1 MSNVRVHGP
10 WVTAV
15 PVRQPQKVVCRT
27 AARNE
32 TTQSPSRIPFAP
44 ARQRPPEGAAILS
57 PGGAVPPIR
66 SIPVTSMTFYPQ
78 DPDFDRRVQA
88 SFARQQVMTTLGV
101 EISRLSPG
109 AIELTMPYAAAY
121 TQQHGF
127 VHAGI
132 VATALDSACG
142 YAAFSL
148 MPANAGVLTV
158 EFKTSLLAPARGQ
171 RFIFQAQVLKPGKTL
186 TFCEAR
192 ALAQDGDA
200 EPRLVASMSA
210 TLMAIYDRPGITH

>member
-1 MSNVRVHGP
+1 MAN
-10 WVTAV
+10 
-15 PVRQPQKVVCRT
+15 
-27 AARNE
+27 
-32 TTQSPSRIPFAP
+32 TQF
-44 ARQRPPEGAAILS
+44 
-57 PGGAVPPIR
+57 
-66 SIPVTSMTFYPQ
+66 FPQ
-78 DPDFDRRVQA
+78 DPDFDRRVRA
-88 SFARQQVMTTLGV
+88 SFARQQVMATLGI
-101 EISRLSPG
+101 EISHLSPG
-109 AIELTMPYAAAY
+109 MIELTMPYAVAY

-171 RFIFQAQVLKPGKTL
+171 RFLFRAQVVKPGKTL

-192 ALAQDGDA
+192 ALATDGNA
-200 EPRLVASMSA
+200 EPRLVASMAA
-210 TLMAIYDRPGITH
+210 TLMAIYDRPEITH

>member
-1 MSNVRVHGP
+1 GP
-10 WVTAV
+10 
-15 PVRQPQKVVCRT
+15 
-27 AARNE
+27 
-32 TTQSPSRIPFAP
+32 
-44 ARQRPPEGAAILS
+44 PPEHPASPRGVGAS
-57 PGGAVPPIR
+57 
-66 SIPVTSMTFYPQ
+66 S
-78 DPDFDRRVQA
+78 
-88 SFARQQVMTTLGV
+88 ARQQVMATLGV

-109 AIELTMPYAAAY
+109 AVELSMPYAAAF

-148 MPANAGVLTV
+148 MPADAGVLTV

-171 RFIFQAQVLKPGKTL
+171 RFLFQAQVVKAGKTL

-192 ALAQDGDA
+192 ALAEGGTA
-200 EPRLVASMSA
+200 GPRLVASMAA